1 MRDSSLAG
9 RILDRSGAFDAASVR
24 RLIKVGNRYQSRDV
38 PTGFYEAVLEILSG
52 DEREAL
58 QLSSLDPAR
67 ELQLKVGDRA
77 MPRSEL
83 VLGLG
88 RMDSGLPFEAQGLR
102 GGGYPGTPQAE
113 GLTHE
118 MMRLQLKEIYP
129 DFSNAE
135 ADELLQR
142 EGDNA
147 QLHIDQ
153 MKQQFQQ
160 LNIDLSGW
168 IDQVQDDIE
177 DMDVP
182 FLIDTDE
189 EAQGLTDA
197 QIEELNTGVLQNTM
211 NYERETR
218 TELAD
223 ELIAIWQKRAPQD
236 LRVYSGEQFVG
247 FKLDMGGE
255 DYHRLPVMNIR
266 FNEIVEL
273 SMPHFH
279 VTERETLNGFLE
291 CFPNLQTLNL
301 EGVELT
307 QFDPEGE
314 VQAVL
319 PTAMFS
325 LTHLTSLNLKAT
337 GLVFTEET
345 ASQLSGLTRLQTL
358 DLSENPLGV
367 PPMLLGMNDLRRLN
381 LSDTRITR
389 CPIGI
394 RDEPYMTSLDLRDNR
409 ITRVP
414 PAVINQ
420 AVSVDRVLLWGNP
433 LTDEDT
439 LRRLISHREQTGI
452 NLWLSAPGADYGQP
466 IVWLRDCDEPL
477 QQSRKALWQR
487 LVDKPSGTRFLSAI
501 DRLSLTADFQVSY
514 LSLQARVWRLLEAA
528 DASDEVLSRLSA
540 VLGRLENPW
549 VAFRA
554 LEQRAGF

>member
-301 EGVELT
+301 EGAELT
-307 QFDPEGE
+307 QFDAEGDA
-314 VQAVL
+314 QTVL
-319 PTAMFS
+319 PTAMFN
-325 LTHLTSLNLKAT
+325 LTHLTSLNLRAT

-345 ASQLSGLTRLQTL
+345 ASQLVGLVRLHTL
-358 DLSENPLGV
+358 DLSENPLSV
-367 PPMLLGMNDLRRLN
+367 PPVLLGMNDLRQLN
-381 LSDTRITR
+381 LSDTQITR

-452 NLWLSAPGADYGQP
+452 NLWLSAPSADYGQP

-477 QQSRKALWQR
+477 PL
-487 LVDKPSGTRFLSAI
+487 
-501 DRLSLTADFQVSY
+501 
-514 LSLQARVWRLLEAA
+514 
-528 DASDEVLSRLSA
+528 
-540 VLGRLENPW
+540 
-549 VAFRA
+549 FR
-554 LEQRAGF
+554 RR